1 MDLTSMMK
9 QARKMQEQ
17 VQNLQDELAHKTVE
31 ATSGGG
37 MVRVVA
43 NGRQEVISVRIAPE
57 IVTGDD
63 IGMLE
68 DLVSAA
74 VNEALRSARAL
85 MQEEMTKITGGVRIP
100 GINT

>member
-9 QARKMQEQ
+9 QARNIQER
-17 VQNLQDELAHKTVE
+17 VQGLQEELAQKTVE
-31 ATSGGG
+31 AEAGAG

-43 NGRQEVISVRIAPE
+43 NGKQEIISVKIAPE
-57 IVTGDD
+57 IVSPDD

-74 VNEALRSARAL
+74 VNEALRSAREL
-85 MQEEMTKITGGVRIP
+85 MQEEMTKITGGIRIP